1 MAHTGQARPGEVP
14 GSVWSP
20 HQERVQKAA
29 AGSGTHQLQ
38 LSSAFRS
45 SETQDQDE
53 ETQVWTSA
61 CKCSEIYIRFDNE
74 NYCVLQFKK
83 PLPSETLKSFDNDQ
97 EENIYESI
105 DPPSEDY
112 KSLSEFES
120 SCLNLDQF
128 DDYRMINSSRDNIL
142 QDNDESADGLSKLV
156 FCFSCLFD

>member
-1 MAHTGQARPGEVP
+1 ML
-14 GSVWSP
+14 
-20 HQERVQKAA
+20 K
-29 AGSGTHQLQ
+29 
-38 LSSAFRS
+38 
-45 SETQDQDE
+45 
-53 ETQVWTSA
+53 
-61 CKCSEIYIRFDNE
+61 IYIRFDNE
-74 NYCVLQFKK
+74 NDCVFQFEK
-83 PLPSETLKSFDNDQ
+83 PLPSETLKSRQ

-142 QDNDESADGLSKLV
+142 QDNDDDESADGLSKLV

>member
-1 MAHTGQARPGEVP
+1 ML
-14 GSVWSP
+14 
-20 HQERVQKAA
+20 KKFI
-29 AGSGTHQLQ
+29 LD
-38 LSSAFRS
+38 L
-45 SETQDQDE
+45 
-53 ETQVWTSA
+53 
-61 CKCSEIYIRFDNE
+61 INE
-74 NYCVLQFKK
+74 NYCVFQFKK
-83 PLPSETLKSFDNDQ
+83 PLPSETLKSRDNDP

-142 QDNDESADGLSKLV
+142 QDNDDEEIVDGLSKLV